1 MIITSISGG
10 LVALYDDYHYAVKT
24 RSDRYVFSAKI
35 IERVIEEIKQIR
47 RVQMKIKISPSVITL
62 LQTNVV
68 VGLRYKSD
76 RMKYPESTVEQCLIN
91 IKQIKRKV

>member
-1 MIITSISGG
+1 
-10 LVALYDDYHYAVKT
+10 
-24 RSDRYVFSAKI
+24 
-35 IERVIEEIKQIR
+35 
-47 RVQMKIKISPSVITL
+47 MKIKISPSVITL

-76 RMKYPESTVEQCLIN
+76 RMKYSESTVEQCLIH